1 MSAIWD
7 GGPTGA
13 THRFVLIALADNA
26 NDDGECWPS
35 VATISRKT
43 GICVRSVRLSLRHL
57 ETEGWLK
64 TQFSAAR
71 VGANKYQIIVL
82 TPASHAPGIKCPPA
96 SHAEHPGITCR
107 PPQASHAAEP
117 SSITINEPSLFGEDA
132 PKPKKQTRK
141 CQMPVGW
148 VPNDRNV
155 QDAHSKQFSDE
166 EIEIE
171 SEKFRDYH
179 TAKASVFADW
189 DAAWRT
195 WLGNARKYAGSSG
208 GGNSRIG
215 SGTAA
220 AFAAVAA
227 RNRSFSQ

>member
-1 MSAIWD
+1 
-7 GGPTGA
+7 
-13 THRFVLIALADNA
+13 
-26 NDDGECWPS
+26 
-35 VATISRKT
+35 
-43 GICVRSVRLSLRHL
+43 
-57 ETEGWLK
+57 
-64 TQFSAAR
+64 
-71 VGANKYQIIVL
+71 
-82 TPASHAPGIKCPPA
+82 
-96 SHAEHPGITCR
+96 
-107 PPQASHAAEP
+107 
-117 SSITINEPSLFGEDA
+117 
-132 PKPKKQTRK
+132 
-141 CQMPVGW
+141 MPVGW